1 MPLPKTP
8 LPSPPIAGPGS
19 RARDLSVTVSTSGRA
34 LGGMPRGSSRMVAYD
49 NWLHVWYVEKPLPL
63 WHKSSQARS
72 SNCAHRQTAPACR
85 ASMAPADA
93 AAPRAHVR
101 VRNGAATDGRE
112 GQAHPPPRLSVRVAW
127 ETGHAGAVVD
137 CLANH
142 GRQMLVLWRAI
153 LMPSHGRCHIAL

>member
-93 AAPRAHVR
+93 AAPCAMPPRLTA
-101 VRNGAATDGRE
+101 RE
-112 GQAHPPPRLSVRVAW
+112 GQANPPPRLFRVAW
-127 ETGHAGAVVD
+127 EAGHAGAVVD